1 MFSFFKNKKT
11 RASKGKIKSKG
22 NDVNRM
28 SSLSSLSSL
37 YSSKMVKDLPGIN
50 ISNNEQLLAMLP
62 DLISK
67 SRKLQITS
75 SYLQKYILSAKRN
88 VVGPNGLLLQSL
100 AVKSDGSPDNKARKK
115 IEEHWD
121 EFCKGKHCDLNKK
134 LTMTK
139 ILHLLIQSSIVDGA
153 FLALKVYGDGEY
165 GYSLQLLP
173 ATCLDTSYNV
183 SKLDNGNKIV
193 GSIELTSVG
202 TVVAY
207 HLLSSDNTNDYS
219 CSQKYTRYP
228 ADRIIYAFLPKFVG
242 QTHGL
247 VETVSAIPALHT
259 IEKIEEA
266 ALIAARHGAESM
278 GFIINKQQGEQ
289 QYMGDHEEE
298 DGTQV
303 FETEAGTIRELAFGK
318 EYVAHDPK
326 YPHEQLDVLM
336 SQQLRK
342 LATGWGMSYA
352 DLTDDLRSVNLSSF
366 RGSTQE
372 ARETWKMWQEHVK
385 EVISEVFTDWLECA
399 ILTGKIEKLSPLSI
413 KRYNKHKFHTR
424 TWYKVD
430 PVKDEKAISS
440 QIQNKRISVT
450 SSILQDGGDPE
461 KTFEELER
469 EAELFARIDRI
480 RNGEADHVKEE

>member
-1 MFSFFKNKKT
+1 MFSFFKKK
-11 RASKGKIKSKG
+11 AKSPQSKNPSRGAT
-22 NDVNRM
+22 VNRALPYT
-28 SSLSSLSSL
+28 SSKLVEDLSS
-37 YSSKMVKDLPGIN
+37 MN
-50 ISNNEQLLAMLP
+50 ISNNAQLLATLP
-62 DLISK
+62 DLIGK
-67 SRKLQITS
+67 SRRLHMTS
-75 SYLQKYILSAKRN
+75 SYLQKYILSAQRN
-88 VVGPNGLLLQSL
+88 VVGSKGALLQSL
-100 AVKSDGSPDNKARKK
+100 ALKSDGSADNKARKR
-115 IEEHWD
+115 IEEHWSD
-121 EFCKGKHCDLNKK
+121 FCKGKHCDLNKK

-139 ILHLLIQSSIVDGA
+139 ILHLLVQSSIVDGA
-153 FLALKVYGDGEY
+153 FLALKVYGVGKY

-173 ATCLDTSYNV
+173 ATSLDTGYNV

-193 GSIELTSVG
+193 GAIEFTPVG

-207 HLLSSDNTNDYS
+207 HLLSNDDSYDYS
-219 CSQKYTRYP
+219 TSTGKYTRYL
-228 ADRIIYAFLPKFVG
+228 ADRVIYTFLPKFIG

-247 VETVSAIPALHT
+247 VETVSAIPTLHA

-266 ALIAARHGAESM
+266 ALVAARHGAESM

-289 QYMGDHEEE
+289 QFLGDREEE

-303 FETEAGTIRELAFGK
+303 LETEAGIIRELAFGK

-326 YPHEQLDVLM
+326 YPHEQLGELM

-372 ARETWKMWQEHVK
+372 ARETWKNWQEHVN
-385 EVISEVFTDWLECA
+385 EVLSEVFTDWLEYA

-413 KRYNKHKFHTR
+413 ERYNKHSFHSR

-430 PVKDEKAISS
+430 PVKDEKAIGS
-440 QIQNKRISVT
+440 QIANKRTSVRKT
-450 SSILQDGGDPE
+450 ILNDGNDPD
-461 KTFEELER
+461 KIFEELEK
-469 EAELFARIDRI
+469 EAEFFAKIDRI
-480 RNGEADHVKEE
+480 RNGEAEHVKGK